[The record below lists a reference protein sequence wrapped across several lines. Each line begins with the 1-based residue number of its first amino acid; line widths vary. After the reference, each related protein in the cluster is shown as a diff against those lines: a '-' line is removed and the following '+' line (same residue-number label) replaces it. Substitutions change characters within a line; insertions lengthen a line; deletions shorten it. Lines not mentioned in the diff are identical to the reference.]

1 MGSRIR
7 FTKAIQV
14 FEAYPDLNE
23 SVHAP
28 SALVGP
34 EDYVVELQKSDAPLM
49 ALDYFAHAL
58 PKREA
63 VWWGMKCVS
72 GLDRNQS
79 ENDKEL
85 LALTENWVR
94 EGDEEARAKVHAAAE
109 ETSADSASVW
119 IGRAAGWSGGSLS
132 PLPEQRVEM
141 PEGLTAKAVNAAILI
156 ALGALMPEERDKAL
170 GDCLSAGLSFAGGGN
185 MPSVSV
191 AGQPSAQS

>member
-7 FTKAIQV
+7 FTKAKQV

-23 SVHAP
+23 TVLEP
-28 SALVGP
+28 SELAGP
-34 EDYVVELQKSDAPLM
+34 EDYVVELQQSDAPLT
-49 ALDYFAHAL
+49 ALAYFAHAL

-79 ENDKEL
+79 ENDRKL
-85 LALTENWVR
+85 LALAENWVR

-109 ETSADSASVW
+109 ATKADSASVW

-132 PLPEQRVEM
+132 PLPDQRVEM
-141 PEGLTAKAVNAAILI
+141 PEGLTAKAVNAAVLI
-156 ALGALMPEERDKAL
+156 ALGELMPEERDKAF
-170 GDCLSAGLSFAGGGN
+170 GNCLSAGLSFAGGGN

-191 AGQPSAQS
+191 SGQPSAQS